1 MPKII
6 DYLTYKD
13 KFYLSFVFR
22 FFLVKYV
29 KESKI
34 FNNFVFKLNS
44 IQIMKKLFFGALFM
58 SVLFTSCISSKKYAD
73 LETQHNKTKQELVDA
88 KADLQSCLVDKD
100 HLMELNNSLKE
111 DKARSLQQVENLTVL
126 TQSSSDNIKEVIAQ
140 LSEKDKYING
150 VRDAMTKKDSINLAL
165 AFQLKKDLA
174 AGIQDEDIQIDVE
187 KTVVYISI
195 ADKMLWKVATVVNSK
210 PEMEVQVEGYTDNV
224 PIKTKNMQD
233 NWDLSVA
240 RATSVVRVLQN
251 DFEVAPSRLIA
262 AGRSEYV
269 PLATNDTEQ
278 GRSTNRRTR
287 IVILPKLEEF
297 FDILEQKPE

>member
-165 AFQLKKDLA
+165 AFVTAVGAKIPPGTSLTLSACEPKSSTCTALSSLLA
-174 AGIQDEDIQIDVE
+174 LACPLTITRLGTDSLESV
-187 KTVVYISI
+187 SI
-195 ADKMLWKVATVVNSK
+195 
-210 PEMEVQVEGYTDNV
+210 P
-224 PIKTKNMQD
+224 P
-233 NWDLSVA
+233 
-240 RATSVVRVLQN
+240 
-251 DFEVAPSRLIA
+251 
-262 AGRSEYV
+262 
-269 PLATNDTEQ
+269 
-278 GRSTNRRTR
+278 
-287 IVILPKLEEF
+287 VILF
-297 FDILEQKPE
+297 SVRRYSRSI